1 MSRLRADEVLN
12 KAATGP
18 FLATEGINVPTGK
31 NITYNDLSETT
42 VLDGTS
48 LVTTDITT
56 TTLTVDQVNLGVDEK
71 LRLGATQELE
81 IYQSSTA
88 SNVKSDLLVL
98 RAKQGFGDPY
108 ITCTQGG
115 SVALRYSGT
124 PRFETTSDGV
134 SISGNIT
141 STYLST
147 SSSGLTSAYL
157 STSSSGLT
165 STYLNTT
172 STGAAVTGSTSSTN
186 GWAGTTSSANVLG
199 GLSMPFSCGLNG
211 RVGMP
216 STNATMIFG
225 GSEYT
230 GGGDNTEGA
239 TMPHDGTVVAATLHA
254 EQAVGNLNLHLI
266 VNGTQDSNY
275 ELAFT
280 SPTISNPSVVQ
291 TFYSTPKSFSAGD
304 RINFAVN
311 SSTLSQMQVLT
322 VTFFVKFD

>member
-48 LVTTDITT
+48 LVTTDITA
-56 TTLTVDQVNLGVDEK
+56 TTLIVDQVNLGVDEK

-98 RAKQGFGDPY
+98 RAKQGLEDPY

-124 PRFETTSDGV
+124 PRFETTS
-134 SISGNIT
+134 
-141 STYLST
+141 
-147 SSSGLTSAYL
+147 
-157 STSSSGLT
+157 
-165 STYLNTT
+165 
-172 STGAAVTGSTSSTN
+172 TGIAVTGGTTSTN
-186 GWAGTTSSANVLG
+186 GWAGTTSSANMLG

-211 RVGMP
+211 RVGLP
-216 STNATMIFG
+216 GTNATMIFG
-225 GSEYT
+225 GSEYF
-230 GGGDNTEGA
+230 GVSDNTEGA

-280 SPTISNPSVVQ
+280 SPTISNPSVIQ
-291 TFYSTPKSFSAGD
+291 TFYSNPKSFSAGD

-311 SSTLSQMQVLT
+311 TTTLTQMQVLT

>member
-12 KAATGP
+12 KAANGP

-31 NITYNDLSETT
+31 NITYNDLSDTT

-56 TTLTVDQVNLGVDEK
+56 TTLIVDQVNLGDDEK

-98 RAKQGFGDPY
+98 RAKQGSEDPY

-115 SVALRYSGT
+115 SVELRYSGT
-124 PRFETTSDGV
+124 SKFETTDDGV

-147 SSSGLTSAYL
+147 DSSGLTTPYFALDSSGLTSQYL
-157 STSSSGLT
+157 ST
-165 STYLNTT
+165 N
-172 STGAAVTGSTSSTN
+172 STGAAVSGSISADE

-211 RVGMP
+211 RIGLP
-216 STNATMIFG
+216 GTNATMIFG

-230 GGGDNTEGA
+230 GGGDNTEGV

-254 EQAVGNLNLHLI
+254 EQAVGDLNLHLI

-280 SPTISNPSVVQ
+280 SPTVSNPSVIQ
-291 TFYSTPKSFSAGD
+291 TFYSNPKSFSAGD

-311 SSTLSQMQVLT
+311 SSTLNQMQVLT

>member
-12 KAATGP
+12 KAADGP

-48 LVTTDITT
+48 LVTTDITA
-56 TTLTVDQVNLGVDEK
+56 TTLIVDQVNLGDDEK

-98 RAKQGFGDPY
+98 RAKQGSEDPY

-115 SVALRYSGT
+115 SVELRYSGT
-124 PRFETTSDGV
+124 SKFETTDDGV
-134 SISGNIT
+134 SISGDIT

-147 SSSGLTSAYL
+147 D
-157 STSSSGLT
+157 SSGLT
-165 STYLNTT
+165 STYLNTN

-211 RVGMP
+211 RVALPG
-216 STNATMIFG
+216 TNATMIFG

-230 GGGDNTEGA
+230 GGGDNTEGV

-254 EQAVGNLNLHLI
+254 EQAVGDLNLHLI

-280 SPTISNPSVVQ
+280 SPTVSNPSVIQ

>member
-12 KAATGP
+12 KAADGP

-56 TTLTVDQVNLGVDEK
+56 TTLTVDQVDLGVDEK

-88 SNVKSDLLVL
+88 SNIQSDLLVL
-98 RAKQGFGDPY
+98 RSKQGSEDPY

-124 PRFETTSDGV
+124 PRFETTS
-134 SISGNIT
+134 
-141 STYLST
+141 
-147 SSSGLTSAYL
+147 
-157 STSSSGLT
+157 
-165 STYLNTT
+165 
-172 STGAAVTGSTSSTN
+172 TGIAVTGGTTSTN
-186 GWAGTTSSANVLG
+186 GWAGTTSSANMLG

-211 RVGMP
+211 RVALP

-225 GSEYT
+225 GSEYS
-230 GGGDNTEGA
+230 GGSDNTEGA

-275 ELAFT
+275 ELAFI
-280 SPTISNPSVVQ
+280 SPTISNPSVIQ

-322 VTFFVKFD
+322 VTFFIKFD

>member
-56 TTLTVDQVNLGVDEK
+56 TTLTVDQVDLGVDEK

-88 SNVKSDLLVL
+88 SNIKSDLLVL
-98 RAKQGFGDPY
+98 RAKQGSEDPY

-115 SVALRYSGT
+115 SVELRYSGT

-134 SISGNIT
+134 SISGDIT
-141 STYLST
+141 ST
-147 SSSGLTSAYL
+147 YL

-172 STGAAVTGSTSSTN
+172 STGAAVTGSTSSTD

-211 RVGMP
+211 RVGLP
-216 STNATMIFG
+216 GTNATMIFG

-311 SSTLSQMQVLT
+311 TTTLTQMQVLT

>member
-48 LVTTDITT
+48 LVTTDITA
-56 TTLTVDQVNLGVDEK
+56 TTLIVDQVNLGVDEK

-81 IYQSSTA
+81 IYQSSIA
-88 SNVKSDLLVL
+88 SNIQSDLLVL
-98 RAKQGFGDPY
+98 RAKQGLEDPY

-124 PRFETTSDGV
+124 PRFETTS
-134 SISGNIT
+134 
-141 STYLST
+141 
-147 SSSGLTSAYL
+147 
-157 STSSSGLT
+157 
-165 STYLNTT
+165 
-172 STGAAVTGSTSSTN
+172 TGIAVTGGTTSTN
-186 GWAGTTSSANVLG
+186 GWAGTTSSANMLG

-211 RVGMP
+211 RVGLP
-216 STNATMIFG
+216 GTNATMIFG

-311 SSTLSQMQVLT
+311 TTTLSQMQVLT

>member
-12 KAATGP
+12 KAADGP

-48 LVTTDITT
+48 LVTTDITA
-56 TTLTVDQVNLGVDEK
+56 TTLIVDQVNLGDDEK

-98 RAKQGFGDPY
+98 RAKQGSEDPY

-115 SVALRYSGT
+115 SVELRYSGT
-124 PRFETTSDGV
+124 SKFETTDDGV
-134 SISGNIT
+134 SISGDIT

-147 SSSGLTSAYL
+147 D
-157 STSSSGLT
+157 SSGLT
-165 STYLNTT
+165 STYLNTN

-211 RVGMP
+211 RVALPG
-216 STNATMIFG
+216 TNATMIFG

-230 GGGDNTEGA
+230 GGGDNTEGV

-254 EQAVGNLNLHLI
+254 EQAVGDLNLHLI

-280 SPTISNPSVVQ
+280 SPTVSNPSVIQ

-322 VTFFVKFD
+322 ITFFVKFD

>member
-88 SNVKSDLLVL
+88 SNIQSDLLVL
-98 RAKQGFGDPY
+98 RSKQGSEDPY

-124 PRFETTSDGV
+124 PRFETTS
-134 SISGNIT
+134 
-141 STYLST
+141 
-147 SSSGLTSAYL
+147 
-157 STSSSGLT
+157 
-165 STYLNTT
+165 
-172 STGAAVTGSTSSTN
+172 TGIAVTGGTTSTN
-186 GWAGTTSSANVLG
+186 GWAGTTSSANMLG

-211 RVGMP
+211 RVALP

-225 GSEYT
+225 GSEYS
-230 GGGDNTEGA
+230 GGSDNTEGA

-280 SPTISNPSVVQ
+280 SPTISNPSVIQ

-322 VTFFVKFD
+322 VTFFIKFD

>member
-98 RAKQGFGDPY
+98 RSKQGLGDPY

-115 SVALRYSGT
+115 SVELRYSGT
-124 PRFETTSDGV
+124 SRFETTSYGV
-134 SISGNIT
+134 SISGNI
-141 STYLST
+141 
-147 SSSGLTSAYL
+147 A
-157 STSSSGLT
+157 

-211 RVGMP
+211 RVALPG
-216 STNATMIFG
+216 TNATMIFG

-280 SPTISNPSVVQ
+280 SPTISNPSVIQ

-311 SSTLSQMQVLT
+311 TTTLSQMQVLT

>member
-12 KAATGP
+12 KAADGP

-56 TTLTVDQVNLGVDEK
+56 TTLTVDQVNLGDDEK

-98 RAKQGFGDPY
+98 RAKQGLGSPY

-115 SVALRYSGT
+115 SVELRYSGT
-124 PRFETTSDGV
+124 PKFETTSDGV
-134 SISGNIT
+134 SISGNIA

-147 SSSGLTSAYL
+147 SSSGLTSA
-157 STSSSGLT
+157 
-165 STYLNTT
+165 YLNTT

-211 RVGMP
+211 RVALPG
-216 STNATMIFG
+216 TNATMIFG

-311 SSTLSQMQVLT
+311 TTTLSQMQVLT

>member
-48 LVTTDITT
+48 LVTTDITA
-56 TTLTVDQVNLGVDEK
+56 TTLIVDQVNLGVDEK

-88 SNVKSDLLVL
+88 SNLKSDLLIL
-98 RAKQGFGDPY
+98 RSKQGSEDPY

-115 SVALRYSGT
+115 SVELRYSGT
-124 PRFETTSDGV
+124 PRFETTSTGIAV
-134 SISGNIT
+134 TG
-141 STYLST
+141 
-147 SSSGLTSAYL
+147 G
-157 STSSSGLT
+157 
-165 STYLNTT
+165 TT
-172 STGAAVTGSTSSTN
+172 STD
-186 GWAGTTSSANVLG
+186 GWAGTTSSANMLG

-211 RVGMP
+211 RVALP
-216 STNATMIFG
+216 SINSTMIFG
-225 GSEYT
+225 GSEYS
-230 GGGDNTEGA
+230 GGSDNTEGA

-280 SPTISNPSVVQ
+280 SPTISNPSVIQ
-291 TFYSTPKSFSAGD
+291 TFYSNPKSFSAGD

-311 SSTLSQMQVLT
+311 TSTLSQMQVLT

>member
-12 KAATGP
+12 KAADGP

-56 TTLTVDQVNLGVDEK
+56 TTLTVDQVDLGVDEK

-88 SNVKSDLLVL
+88 SNIKSDLLVL
-98 RAKQGFGDPY
+98 RSKQGLGDPY

-134 SISGNIT
+134 SISGNVT
-141 STYLST
+141 ST
-147 SSSGLTSAYL
+147 YL

-211 RVGMP
+211 RVALPG
-216 STNATMIFG
+216 TNATMIFG

-280 SPTISNPSVVQ
+280 SQTISNPSVIQ

-304 RINFAVN
+304 RINFAVY
-311 SSTLSQMQVLT
+311 SSRLSQMQVLT
-322 VTFFVKFD
+322 VTFFVKFE

>member
-31 NITYNDLSETT
+31 NITFNDLSETT

-48 LVTTDITT
+48 LITTDITT
-56 TTLTVDQVNLGVDEK
+56 TTLTVDQVNLGDNDELK
-71 LRLGATQELE
+71 
-81 IYQSSTA
+81 
-88 SNVKSDLLVL
+88 
-98 RAKQGFGDPY
+98 FGDDEDLKLYHNGTDGY
-108 ITCTQGG
+108 IDNYSTGDLRIRSLVDDIFIESGDDIFLNPNGVDNGIKVHGQG
-115 SVALRYSGT
+115 SVELYHDDQ
-124 PRFETTSDGV
+124 PKFETTANGV
-134 SISGNIT
+134 
-141 STYLST
+141 
-147 SSSGLTSAYL
+147 
-157 STSSSGLT
+157 
-165 STYLNTT
+165 
-172 STGAAVTGSTSSTN
+172 AVTGRISSTT
-186 GWAGTTSSANVLG
+186 GWAGTTSSANMLG

-211 RVGMP
+211 RVALP

-225 GSEYT
+225 GSEYS
-230 GGGDNTEGA
+230 GGTDNTEGA

-280 SPTISNPSVVQ
+280 SPTISNPSVIQ
-291 TFYSTPKSFSAGD
+291 TFYSNPKSFSAGD

-311 SSTLSQMQVLT
+311 TSTLSQMQVLT

>member
-56 TTLTVDQVNLGVDEK
+56 TTLTVDQVDLGVDEK

-88 SNVKSDLLVL
+88 SNIKSDLLVL
-98 RAKQGFGDPY
+98 RAKQGSEDPY

-115 SVALRYSGT
+115 SVELRYSGT

-134 SISGNIT
+134 SISGDIT
-141 STYLST
+141 ST
-147 SSSGLTSAYL
+147 YL

-172 STGAAVTGSTSSTN
+172 STGAAVTGSTSSTD

-211 RVGMP
+211 RVALPG
-216 STNATMIFG
+216 TNATMIFG

-311 SSTLSQMQVLT
+311 STTLTQMQVLT

>member
-56 TTLTVDQVNLGVDEK
+56 TTLTVDQVDLGVDEK

-88 SNVKSDLLVL
+88 SNIKSDLLVL
-98 RAKQGFGDPY
+98 RSKQGLGDPY

-134 SISGNIT
+134 SISGNVT
-141 STYLST
+141 ST
-147 SSSGLTSAYL
+147 YL

-211 RVGMP
+211 RVALPG
-216 STNATMIFG
+216 TNATMIFG

-280 SPTISNPSVVQ
+280 SPTISNPSVIQ

>member
-98 RAKQGFGDPY
+98 RSKQGFGDPY

-141 STYLST
+141 ST
-147 SSSGLTSAYL
+147 YL

-216 STNATMIFG
+216 GTNATMIFG

-311 SSTLSQMQVLT
+311 TTTLSQMQVLT

>member
-56 TTLTVDQVNLGVDEK
+56 TTLTVDQVDLGVDEK

-88 SNVKSDLLVL
+88 SNIKSDLLVL
-98 RAKQGFGDPY
+98 RAKQGSEDPY

-115 SVALRYSGT
+115 SVELRYSGT

-134 SISGNIT
+134 SISGDIT
-141 STYLST
+141 ST
-147 SSSGLTSAYL
+147 YL

-172 STGAAVTGSTSSTN
+172 STGAAVTGSTSSTD

-211 RVGMP
+211 RVALPG
-216 STNATMIFG
+216 TNATMIFG

-311 SSTLSQMQVLT
+311 TTTLTQMQVLT

>member
-98 RAKQGFGDPY
+98 RSKQGSEDPY

-115 SVALRYSGT
+115 SVELRYSGT

-134 SISGNIT
+134 SISGNIA

-147 SSSGLTSAYL
+147 SSL
-157 STSSSGLT
+157 GLT

-211 RVGMP
+211 RVALPG
-216 STNATMIFG
+216 TNATMIFG

-280 SPTISNPSVVQ
+280 SPTISNPSVIQ

-311 SSTLSQMQVLT
+311 TTTLSQMQVLT

>member
-56 TTLTVDQVNLGVDEK
+56 TTLTVDQVDLGVDEK

-88 SNVKSDLLVL
+88 SNIKSDLLVL
-98 RAKQGFGDPY
+98 RAKQGSEDPY

-115 SVALRYSGT
+115 SVELRYSGT

-134 SISGNIT
+134 SISGDIT
-141 STYLST
+141 ST
-147 SSSGLTSAYL
+147 YL

-172 STGAAVTGSTSSTN
+172 STGAAVTGSTSSTD

-211 RVGMP
+211 RVALPG
-216 STNATMIFG
+216 TNATMIFG

-280 SPTISNPSVVQ
+280 SPTISNPSVVE

-311 SSTLSQMQVLT
+311 STTLTQMQVLT

>member
-48 LVTTDITT
+48 LVTTDITA
-56 TTLTVDQVNLGVDEK
+56 TTLIVDQVNLGVDEK

-88 SNVKSDLLVL
+88 SNLKSDLLIL
-98 RAKQGFGDPY
+98 RSKQGSEDPY

-124 PRFETTSDGV
+124 PRFETTSTGIAV
-134 SISGNIT
+134 TG
-141 STYLST
+141 
-147 SSSGLTSAYL
+147 G
-157 STSSSGLT
+157 
-165 STYLNTT
+165 TT
-172 STGAAVTGSTSSTN
+172 STD
-186 GWAGTTSSANVLG
+186 GWAGTTSSANMLG

-211 RVGMP
+211 RVGLP
-216 STNATMIFG
+216 GTNATMIFG

-280 SPTISNPSVVQ
+280 SPTISNPSVIQ

>member
-31 NITYNDLSETT
+31 NITFNDLSETT

-98 RAKQGFGDPY
+98 RAKQGLGDPY

-115 SVALRYSGT
+115 SVELRYSGT
-124 PRFETTSDGV
+124 SKFETTSDGV
-134 SISGNIT
+134 SISGNIA
-141 STYLST
+141 ST
-147 SSSGLTSAYL
+147 YL

-211 RVGMP
+211 RVALPG
-216 STNATMIFG
+216 TNATMIFG

-280 SPTISNPSVVQ
+280 SPTISNPSVIQ

-311 SSTLSQMQVLT
+311 TTTLSQMQVLT

>member
-48 LVTTDITT
+48 LVTTDITA
-56 TTLTVDQVNLGVDEK
+56 TTLIVDQVNLGVDEK

-98 RAKQGFGDPY
+98 RAKQGSEDPY

-124 PRFETTSDGV
+124 PRFETTS
-134 SISGNIT
+134 
-141 STYLST
+141 
-147 SSSGLTSAYL
+147 
-157 STSSSGLT
+157 
-165 STYLNTT
+165 
-172 STGAAVTGSTSSTN
+172 TGIAVTGGTTSTN
-186 GWAGTTSSANVLG
+186 GWAGTTSSANMLG

-211 RVGMP
+211 RVALP

-225 GSEYT
+225 GSEYS
-230 GGGDNTEGA
+230 GGSDNTEGA

-280 SPTISNPSVVQ
+280 SPTISNPSVIQ

-304 RINFAVN
+304 RINFAVY

>member
-48 LVTTDITT
+48 LVTTDITA
-56 TTLTVDQVNLGVDEK
+56 TTLIVDQVNLGVDEK

-81 IYQSSTA
+81 IYQSSIA
-88 SNVKSDLLVL
+88 SNIQSDLLVL
-98 RAKQGFGDPY
+98 RAKQGLEDPY

-124 PRFETTSDGV
+124 PRFETTSTG
-134 SISGNIT
+134 IAIT
-141 STYLST
+141 
-147 SSSGLTSAYL
+147 G
-157 STSSSGLT
+157 G
-165 STYLNTT
+165 TT
-172 STGAAVTGSTSSTN
+172 STN
-186 GWAGTTSSANVLG
+186 GWAGTTSSANMLG

-211 RVGMP
+211 RVGLP
-216 STNATMIFG
+216 GTNATMIFG

-311 SSTLSQMQVLT
+311 TTTLSQMQVLT

>member
-48 LVTTDITT
+48 LVTTDITA

-88 SNVKSDLLVL
+88 SNLKSDLLIL
-98 RAKQGFGDPY
+98 RSKQGSEDPY

-115 SVALRYSGT
+115 SVELRYSGT
-124 PRFETTSDGV
+124 PRFETTSTGIAV
-134 SISGNIT
+134 TG
-141 STYLST
+141 
-147 SSSGLTSAYL
+147 G
-157 STSSSGLT
+157 
-165 STYLNTT
+165 TT
-172 STGAAVTGSTSSTN
+172 STD
-186 GWAGTTSSANVLG
+186 GWAGTTSSANMLG

-211 RVGMP
+211 RVALP
-216 STNATMIFG
+216 STNSTMIFG
-225 GSEYT
+225 GSEYS
-230 GGGDNTEGA
+230 GGSDNTEGA

-280 SPTISNPSVVQ
+280 SPTISNPSVIQ
-291 TFYSTPKSFSAGD
+291 TFYSNPKSFSAGD

-311 SSTLSQMQVLT
+311 TSTLSQMQVLT

>member
-12 KAATGP
+12 KAADGP

-48 LVTTDITT
+48 LVTTNITT
-56 TTLTVDQVNLGVDEK
+56 TTLTVDQVDLGVDEK

-88 SNVKSDLLVL
+88 SNIKSDLLVL
-98 RAKQGFGDPY
+98 RAKQGLGDPY

-115 SVALRYSGT
+115 SVALRHSGT

-134 SISGNIT
+134 SISGDI
-141 STYLST
+141 
-147 SSSGLTSAYL
+147 
-157 STSSSGLT
+157 T

-211 RVGMP
+211 RVGLP

-230 GGGDNTEGA
+230 GGTDNTEGA

-280 SPTISNPSVVQ
+280 SPTISNPSVIQ

-304 RINFAVN
+304 RINFAVY

>member
-98 RAKQGFGDPY
+98 RSKQGFGDPY

-115 SVALRYSGT
+115 SVELRYSGT
-124 PRFETTSDGV
+124 SRFETTSDGV

-147 SSSGLTSAYL
+147 SSSGLTA
-157 STSSSGLT
+157 
-165 STYLNTT
+165 TYLNTT

-216 STNATMIFG
+216 GTNATMIFG

-311 SSTLSQMQVLT
+311 TTTLSQMQVLT

>member
-98 RAKQGFGDPY
+98 RSKQGLGDPY

-115 SVALRYSGT
+115 SVELRYSGT
-124 PRFETTSDGV
+124 SRFETTSTGV
-134 SISGNIT
+134 
-141 STYLST
+141 
-147 SSSGLTSAYL
+147 
-157 STSSSGLT
+157 
-165 STYLNTT
+165 
-172 STGAAVTGSTSSTN
+172 AVTGGTTSTN
-186 GWAGTTSSANVLG
+186 GWAGTTSSANMLG

-211 RVGMP
+211 RVALP

-225 GSEYT
+225 GSEYS
-230 GGGDNTEGA
+230 GGSDNTEGA

-275 ELAFT
+275 ELAFI
-280 SPTISNPSVVQ
+280 SPTISNPSVIQ

-311 SSTLSQMQVLT
+311 TTTLSQMQVLT

>member
-12 KAATGP
+12 KAADGP

-48 LVTTDITT
+48 LVTTDITA
-56 TTLTVDQVNLGVDEK
+56 TTLIVDQVNLGDDEK

-98 RAKQGFGDPY
+98 RAKQGSEDPY

-115 SVALRYSGT
+115 SVELRYSGT
-124 PRFETTSDGV
+124 SKFETTDDGV
-134 SISGNIT
+134 SISGDIT

-147 SSSGLTSAYL
+147 D
-157 STSSSGLT
+157 SSGLT
-165 STYLNTT
+165 STYLNTN

-211 RVGMP
+211 RVALPG
-216 STNATMIFG
+216 TNATMIFG

-230 GGGDNTEGA
+230 GGGDNTEGV

-254 EQAVGNLNLHLI
+254 EQTVGDLNLHLI

-280 SPTISNPSVVQ
+280 SPTVSNPSVIQ

>member
-12 KAATGP
+12 KAADGP

-56 TTLTVDQVNLGVDEK
+56 TTLTVDQVDLGVDEK

-88 SNVKSDLLVL
+88 SNIQSDLLVL
-98 RAKQGFGDPY
+98 RSKQGSEDPY

-124 PRFETTSDGV
+124 PRFETTS
-134 SISGNIT
+134 
-141 STYLST
+141 
-147 SSSGLTSAYL
+147 
-157 STSSSGLT
+157 
-165 STYLNTT
+165 
-172 STGAAVTGSTSSTN
+172 TGIAVTGGTTSTN
-186 GWAGTTSSANVLG
+186 GWAGTTSSANMLG

-211 RVGMP
+211 RVALP

-225 GSEYT
+225 GSEYS
-230 GGGDNTEGA
+230 GGSDNTEGA

-280 SPTISNPSVVQ
+280 SPTISNPSVIQ

-322 VTFFVKFD
+322 VTFFIKFD

>member
-98 RAKQGFGDPY
+98 RSKQGLGDPY

-115 SVALRYSGT
+115 SVELRYSGT
-124 PRFETTSDGV
+124 SRFETTSDGV
-134 SISGNIT
+134 SISGNI
-141 STYLST
+141 
-147 SSSGLTSAYL
+147 A
-157 STSSSGLT
+157 

-211 RVGMP
+211 RVALPG
-216 STNATMIFG
+216 TNATMIFG

-280 SPTISNPSVVQ
+280 SPTISNPSVIQ

-311 SSTLSQMQVLT
+311 TTTLSQMQVLT

>member
-31 NITYNDLSETT
+31 NITFNDLSETT

-88 SNVKSDLLVL
+88 SNLKSDLLIL
-98 RAKQGFGDPY
+98 RSKQGSEDPY

-115 SVALRYSGT
+115 SVELRYSGT
-124 PRFETTSDGV
+124 SKFETTSDGV
-134 SISGNIT
+134 SISGNIA
-141 STYLST
+141 ST
-147 SSSGLTSAYL
+147 YL

-211 RVGMP
+211 RVALPG
-216 STNATMIFG
+216 TNATMIFG

-280 SPTISNPSVVQ
+280 SPTISNPSVIQ

-311 SSTLSQMQVLT
+311 TTTLSQMQVLT

>member
-12 KAATGP
+12 KAADGP

-56 TTLTVDQVNLGVDEK
+56 TTLTVDQVNLGDDEK

-98 RAKQGFGDPY
+98 RAKQGLGSPY

-115 SVALRYSGT
+115 SVELRYSGT
-124 PRFETTSDGV
+124 PKFETTSDGV
-134 SISGNIT
+134 SISGNIA

-147 SSSGLTSAYL
+147 SSSGLTSA
-157 STSSSGLT
+157 
-165 STYLNTT
+165 YLNTT

-211 RVGMP
+211 RVALPG
-216 STNATMIFG
+216 TNATMIFG

-254 EQAVGNLNLHLI
+254 EQAVGSLNLHLI

-280 SPTISNPSVVQ
+280 SPTISNPSVVE

-311 SSTLSQMQVLT
+311 TTTLSQMQVLT
-322 VTFFVKFD
+322 VIFFVKFD

>member
-31 NITYNDLSETT
+31 NITFNDLSETT

-98 RAKQGFGDPY
+98 RAKQGLGDPY

-115 SVALRYSGT
+115 SVELRYSGT

-134 SISGNIT
+134 SISGNIA
-141 STYLST
+141 ST
-147 SSSGLTSAYL
+147 YL

-211 RVGMP
+211 RVALPG
-216 STNATMIFG
+216 TNATMIFG

-280 SPTISNPSVVQ
+280 SPTISNPSVIQ

-311 SSTLSQMQVLT
+311 TTTLSQMQVLT

>member
-48 LVTTDITT
+48 LVTTDITA
-56 TTLTVDQVNLGVDEK
+56 TTLIVDQVNLGVDEK

-81 IYQSSTA
+81 IYQSSIA
-88 SNVKSDLLVL
+88 SNIQGDLLVL
-98 RAKQGFGDPY
+98 RAKQGLEDPY

-124 PRFETTSDGV
+124 PRFETTS
-134 SISGNIT
+134 
-141 STYLST
+141 
-147 SSSGLTSAYL
+147 
-157 STSSSGLT
+157 
-165 STYLNTT
+165 
-172 STGAAVTGSTSSTN
+172 TGIAVTGGTTSTN
-186 GWAGTTSSANVLG
+186 GWAGTTSSANMLG

-211 RVGMP
+211 RVGLP
-216 STNATMIFG
+216 GTNATMIFG

-311 SSTLSQMQVLT
+311 TTTLSQMQVLT